1 MTHPLATQF
10 EQIITGIGEDVSREG
25 LEKTPERAAKAFAYL
40 TEGYTQNLSELI
52 NGALFESDLDE
63 MIIVRDIELYSLCE
77 HHLLPF
83 FGRAQVAY
91 IPNGRVLGLSKVARI
106 VDMFARRLQI
116 QEQLT
121 RDIAEAVQ
129 EVTGARGVAVQ
140 IEARHLCMMMRGVAK
155 QNSEMSTSVMLGT
168 FRESQS
174 TRNEFLQLIR

>member
-1 MTHPLATQF
+1 MSEQLEEQF
-10 EQIITGIGEDVSREG
+10 EQIITGLGEDVRREG
-25 LEKTPERAAKAFAYL
+25 LVKTPARAASAFRYL
-40 TEGYTQNLSELI
+40 TQGYEQSLDELV

-83 FGRAQVAY
+83 FGKAQVAY

-121 RDIAEAVQ
+121 RQIAEALQ
-129 EVTGARGVAVQ
+129 AVTGAKGVAVQ
-140 IEARHLCMMMRGVAK
+140 ITANHLCMMMRGVAK
-155 QNSEMSTSVMLGT
+155 QNSEMSTSMMLGS
-168 FRESQS
+168 FRERQS